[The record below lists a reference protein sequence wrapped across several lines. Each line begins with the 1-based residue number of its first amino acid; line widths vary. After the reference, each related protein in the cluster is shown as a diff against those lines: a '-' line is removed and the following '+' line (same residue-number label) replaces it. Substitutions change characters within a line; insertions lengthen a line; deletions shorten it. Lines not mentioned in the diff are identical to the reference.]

1 MVEYFLTAYMGD
13 GAQGRLKVFE
23 TQKKKMLSDQL
34 RPLISLINLASVR
47 DINRLM
53 GVKIHPIR
61 FRGNINFEYS
71 YPWLESGWV
80 GRTLRLG
87 AASLEVVALVGRCV
101 ATHINPKTSKH
112 GVNILKA
119 LQCNFGHTNFGIF
132 AEVTQTGA
140 IQINGKINII

>member
-13 GAQGRLKVFE
+13 DAQGRLKVFE

-47 DINRLM
+47 DINRIM
-53 GVKIHPIR
+53 GVKTHSIR
-61 FRGNINFEYS
+61 FRGNINFECS

-87 AASLEVVALVGRCV
+87 AASLKVVAPVGRCV

-112 GVNILKA
+112 GVNK
-119 LQCNFGHTNFGIF
+119 
-132 AEVTQTGA
+132 
-140 IQINGKINII
+140 